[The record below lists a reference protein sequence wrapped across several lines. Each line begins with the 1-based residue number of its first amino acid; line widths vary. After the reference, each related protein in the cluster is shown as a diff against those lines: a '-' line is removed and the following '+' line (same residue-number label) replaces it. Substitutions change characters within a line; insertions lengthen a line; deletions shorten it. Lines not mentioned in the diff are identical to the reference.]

1 MWARDRQA
9 VEKIAC
15 EDSSTFSEGT
25 AVSTPT
31 PPGDDSNDLNRPQD
45 TPGETPGEQPGG
57 YGDQP
62 SQYGQQ
68 QPGQPSY
75 GQHPD
80 PYGQPGQ
87 YGQQPGYGQQQ
98 PGYGQQPGQY
108 GQSQPGAY
116 PGQPGQYGQQQPGYG
131 QQQPG
136 QYPGSYGQQPGA
148 YGQPGYGYGGGA
160 PQDNSAQTLAIIGI
174 VCLVICVPAS
184 IVLGL
189 IAQSKFRAQ
198 GRPDTLAKVA
208 WIGGVVLLGLGLLI
222 SILSAVSS

>member
-1 MWARDRQA
+1 M
-9 VEKIAC
+9 
-15 EDSSTFSEGT
+15 
-25 AVSTPT
+25 STPT

-45 TPGETPGEQPGG
+45 PTGETPGEQPSQ

-62 SQYGQQ
+62 SQYGQ
-68 QPGQPSY
+68 
-75 GQHPD
+75 PD
-80 PYGQPGQ
+80 PYGQQPGQ
-87 YGQQPGYGQQQ
+87 YGQQPDPYSQPGQYGQQQ

-108 GQSQPGAY
+108 GQQQPGAY
-116 PGQPGQYGQQQPGYG
+116 PGQPAQYGQQPGYGQPQQPGYG
-131 QQQPG
+131 QQPG
-136 QYPGSYGQQPGA
+136 AYGQ

-198 GRPDTLAKVA
+198 GRSDTLAKVA
-208 WIGGVVLLGLGLLI
+208 WIGGVVLIGLGILLSII
-222 SILSAVSS
+222 SGLASS